1 MRADCGARLSDEEKD
16 QKGKQLRSWEVRA
29 LGSIAAATIL
39 AGTLA
44 IWGHEHD
51 AVFLIIFPALCGYS
65 LFQGMGRLAKRGY
78 LPTWLAPVDRSAAHI
93 GIGAEIGRGAI
104 VEPGAIVEMGADVGE
119 GAIIRSGAV
128 VRMGASVGKDVIVE
142 AGAVISWGADV
153 KRGAHVLKGA
163 RVGAGATVGK
173 HSVVP
178 EGTWILPASD
188 WKGADART
196 GQPART
202 VGTPT
207 IATATIGAPA
217 LGTPMVATQST
228 LAPIVDP
235 RQAKLDAVFAR
246 IDSELALSPETLREH
261 LKVSASGVTTLR
273 ATCKSLLERER
284 SLRAEANPEAIARLD
299 AEKAQLEK
307 KIAATDDEVVRL
319 SLASAVAAIEE
330 QKKQRQLLARNADRL
345 DAEATRLYWTLDALA
360 AQLVRMR
367 SAGAEMA
374 QGPDAELTKSVERLQ
389 GEIVAIADALEQV
402 TKDDRAPS
410 ASSSP
415 QLGAAPPDAV
425 DAEAARLR
433 ALGNKSGA

>member
-1 MRADCGARLSDEEKD
+1 LNDDEQDKKSNPSPFW
-16 QKGKQLRSWEVRA
+16 QARA
-29 LGSIAAATIL
+29 LAATAAGTIL
-39 AGTLA
+39 AGVMA
-44 IWGHEHD
+44 ARGHMHGPQ
-51 AVFLIIFPALCGYS
+51 FLILFPILFGMGIFRVS
-65 LFQGMGRLAKRGY
+65 GRLAARGF
-78 LPTWLAPVDRSAAHI
+78 LPTRMAPPDRTVAHI
-93 GIGAEIGRGAI
+93 GVGADVGRGAI

-128 VRMGASVGKDVIVE
+128 IRMGASVGKNAVVE

-153 KRGAHVLKGA
+153 EKGAHVLRGA
-163 RVGAGATVGK
+163 RVGAGATIGK
-173 HSVVP
+173 YAVVP
-178 EGTWILPASD
+178 EGTWVMPGAD
-188 WKGADART
+188 WKMGDSRQARSPST
-196 GQPART
+196 ANAVTEPAAPIVSTPT
-202 VGTPT
+202 VATPT
-207 IATATIGAPA
+207 IATPTI
-217 LGTPMVATQST
+217 SS
-228 LAPIVDP
+228 PIADE

-246 IDSELALSPETLREH
+246 IDGELALSPETLREH

-299 AEKAQLEK
+299 AEKAQLVK
-307 KIAATDDEVVRL
+307 KIAATDDDVVRM
-319 SLASAVAAIEE
+319 SLASAVAAIDE

-389 GEIVAIADALEQV
+389 AEIVAIADALEQV

-410 ASSSP
+410 AAISA
-415 QLGAAPPDAV
+415 QLSAAPPDAG
-425 DAEAARLR
+425 EAGAAKVR
-433 ALGNKSGA
+433 ALENKSRT